1 MSHRNFAWTSSKNGD
16 FRNESLVDR
25 LWVVGLLVAALI
37 LYGTHLGGVPLRDW
51 DEGIV
56 AQVAREIWRAPF
68 ESLRWL
74 YPTIQ
79 GAPYLNKPPLMHWLI
94 AGAYAIG
101 GVNEWTTRLPGASLT
116 AFSVPLLYGISREI
130 LPRRVQALFAALVYL
145 TFLPVVR
152 HGRLAMLDGAVLCF
166 FLGML
171 FCILRSRR
179 DLRWGLGVGIGFGL
193 ICLTKG
199 ILGFLLGAI
208 MLLFI
213 VLDTPRLLTS
223 IYLWSGFLLGVA
235 PVIAW
240 YGCQWLRYSQEL
252 MANLRD
258 QSFNRIWTAVE
269 NNKGAPWYYGLE
281 ILKYSAP
288 WLLFLPQGF
297 RLAWENRTLGWAKLV
312 LIWSGIYLT
321 VISMMGTKLP
331 WYVLPIYPAFAIV
344 AGVQLAEIWQEST
357 FSGEYRTQSKTS
369 SWVLVVIFALLA
381 LAGWGGYFFFSLSS
395 PPEPDLQI
403 MLASVALMMTATA
416 ILAAK
421 QDAQF
426 IAILIWGSYVSLL
439 LLVNSEHWVWELA
452 EAYPVKP
459 VAAMVKAGTPIQQVI
474 YTSYRYYRPSLDFYS
489 DRQVIPADSAKL
501 QQVWQTTDPYL
512 LIEKSILANL
522 SLQPA
527 KVVGETEDW
536 VLITRKAKLPMKQV
550 VNVRPLPL

>member
-1 MSHRNFAWTSSKNGD
+1 MIHRNFAWTSSKNWD

-68 ESLRWL
+68 ESLKWL

-94 AGAYAIG
+94 AEAYAIG

-116 AFSVPLLYGISREI
+116 AFSVPLLYGICREI

-171 FCILRSRR
+171 FCLLRSRR
-179 DLRWGLGVGIGFGL
+179 DLRWGLGAGIGFGL

-208 MLLFI
+208 VLLFI

-223 IYLWSGFLLGVA
+223 VYLWSGILLGSA
-235 PVIAW
+235 PMIAW

-344 AGVQLAEIWQEST
+344 TGVQLAEIWQEST
-357 FSGEYRTQSKTS
+357 FSGEYRAKSKTS
-369 SWVLVVIFALLA
+369 SWILVVIFALLA

-403 MLASVALMMTATA
+403 MLASVALMMTVTA

-426 IAILIWGSYVSLL
+426 IAVLIWGSYVSLL

-459 VAAMVKAGTPIQQVI
+459 VAAMVKAGTPVQQVV
-474 YTSYRYYRPSLDFYS
+474 YTSYPYYRPSLDFYS
-489 DRQVIPADSAKL
+489 DRQVIPADPAKL

-527 KVVGETEDW
+527 KVLEETEDW
-536 VLITRKAKLPMKQV
+536 VLITRNAKRPMQQV
-550 VNVRPLPL
+550 LNVRPLSP